1 MHSGKG
7 KLKKVA
13 VFLLFCIFM
22 GVTAEGLGET
32 AAGSKE
38 SVSQEVQVEALLHGM
53 TLEEKVGQLLFV
65 GIAGPEADAE
75 TLAQLR
81 ELHAGGVVLFDR
93 NMQNPTQVKALIG
106 ALQKQ
111 TLSQAPRLPL
121 FVSVDQEGG
130 RVLRMREQVLPL
142 PSQAELGLQGSTE
155 QVEEWAAKNAR
166 ELIYLGFN
174 VNFAPVV
181 DIGLGA
187 ERSFANEAAEV
198 TRLARAS
205 VLGYRKEGMLC
216 TLKHFPGIGKAPKD
230 PHQEISDI
238 TAERD
243 VLEQEDLAPFRN
255 LINEFDIQPPLI
267 MASHLRYPAYDA
279 ENPACVS
286 EVLLKGVLR
295 KQLGFEGLVVT
306 DDLEMGA
313 MTSLYSF
320 HDMGVMAVAAGAD
333 ALLVCHN
340 AESQKQVYAGILEAV
355 QEGRLPADRLD
366 EAVRRVLRTKL
377 SLPPMQE

>member
-1 MHSGKG
+1 
-7 KLKKVA
+7 
-13 VFLLFCIFM
+13 
-22 GVTAEGLGET
+22 
-32 AAGSKE
+32 
-38 SVSQEVQVEALLHGM
+38 
-53 TLEEKVGQLLFV
+53 
-65 GIAGPEADAE
+65 
-75 TLAQLR
+75 
-81 ELHAGGVVLFDR
+81 
-93 NMQNPTQVKALIG
+93 MQNPAQVKTLIE

-121 FVSVDQEGG
+121 LVSVDQEGG

-142 PSQAELGLQGSTE
+142 PSQEQLGLQGSAE

-166 ELIYLGFN
+166 ELKQMGFN

-187 ERSFANEAAEV
+187 ERSFANEATEV
-198 TRLARAS
+198 TRLARAA
-205 VLGYRKEGMLC
+205 VVGYRKEGMLC

-238 TAERD
+238 TAGRD
-243 VLEQEDLAPFRN
+243 VLEQEDLAPFRG
-255 LINEFDIQPPLI
+255 LIKEFDAQPPLI
-267 MASHLRYPAYDA
+267 MVSHLRYPAYDA

-286 EVLLKGVLR
+286 ETLLKGILR
-295 KQLGFEGLVVT
+295 RQLGFEGLIVT

-320 HDMGVMAVAAGAD
+320 REMGVMAVAAGAEI
-333 ALLVCHN
+333 LLVCHN
-340 AESQKQVYAGILEAV
+340 TESQKQVYRGLVEAV
-355 QEGRLPADRLD
+355 KEGRLSSECLD

-377 SLPPMQE
+377 SMPPTQE

>member
-1 MHSGKG
+1 MFSGKEKRSKAIG
-7 KLKKVA
+7 VILLCLCLSVINGGSGGMAAESKKP
-13 VFLLFCIFM
+13 L
-22 GVTAEGLGET
+22 
-32 AAGSKE
+32 
-38 SVSQEVQVEALLHGM
+38 SQEVQVEALLQEM
-53 TLEEKVGQLLFV
+53 TLEEKVGQLLWV
-65 GIAGPEADAE
+65 GIEGIEADAE
-75 TLAQLR
+75 TLACLQK
-81 ELHAGGVVLFDR
+81 LHAGGVVLFDR
-93 NMQNPTQVKALIG
+93 NMQNPAQVKTLIE

-121 FVSVDQEGG
+121 LVSVDQEGG

-142 PSQAELGLQGSTE
+142 PSQEQFGLQGSAE

-166 ELIYLGFN
+166 ELKQMGFN

-187 ERSFANEAAEV
+187 ERSFANEATEV
-198 TRLARAS
+198 TRLARAA
-205 VLGYRKEGMLC
+205 VVGYRKEGMLC

-238 TAERD
+238 TAGRD
-243 VLEQEDLAPFRN
+243 VLEQEDLAPFRG
-255 LINEFDIQPPLI
+255 LIKEFDAQPPLI
-267 MASHLRYPAYDA
+267 MVSHLRYPAYDA

-286 EVLLKGVLR
+286 ETLLKGILR
-295 KQLGFEGLVVT
+295 RQLGFEGLIVT

-320 HDMGVMAVAAGAD
+320 REMGVMAVAAGAEV
-333 ALLVCHN
+333 LLVCHN
-340 AESQKQVYAGILEAV
+340 TESQKQVYRGLVEAV
-355 QEGRLPADRLD
+355 KEGRLSSECLD

-377 SLPPMQE
+377 SLPPTQE